1 MTAGQG
7 GRDSERPD
15 QPHHLLEEPFT
26 MNRSISTLAHMST
39 LATLTVALL
48 AAASAFAQTTD
59 NGGLLRDTAGK
70 TLYTFD
76 KDAAQESRCFDACAV
91 AWPPFMA
98 PEGAKAQGKL
108 APIARKGGGQQWALE
123 GKPLYY
129 FAGDAKPGDV
139 NGDKSGGVWHVVKT
153 GHADKRAAAPATSG
167 YGSSTTY

>member
-1 MTAGQG
+1 MK
-7 GRDSERPD
+7 
-15 QPHHLLEEPFT
+15 
-26 MNRSISTLAHMST
+26 RSFSTLANMTT

-48 AAASAFAQTTD
+48 AAASALAQTTD
-59 NGGLLRDTAGK
+59 AGGLLRDATGK

-108 APIARKGGGQQWALE
+108 APIARKGGGQQWAID
-123 GKPLYY
+123 GKPLYF
-129 FAGDAKPGDV
+129 FAGDAKPGDTA
-139 NGDKSGGVWHVVKT
+139 GDGSGGVWHVIKT
-153 GHADKRAAAPATSG
+153 GAAESKRAVAPATSG